1 MNASQLPTSTPAFK
15 RKIRF
20 GTIDVGSG
28 SDSDSDSDSNGN
40 LEAPPTNQQDAP
52 DYYDPIYFD
61 SDDEDEAE
69 ADEAV
74 NGEGQGGDDDQDDD
88 EREYDILAGLTSGLN
103 DSSAAAAGSSSS
115 QMSDITKKLEESSM
129 RVSTKPTKRINKKH
143 ATISDADL
151 LYDPDEDDR
160 DENWLIKKISANR
173 PPGCRPEDIWTDA
186 ILSCPMCLTQ
196 LCFDCQQHET
206 YTHQFRAMFVEHCRV
221 VENERLRF
229 PNVPKKANNHNKSK
243 KASKS
248 GSSLSTSLQGS
259 TAAQSEVQEFKPSV
273 YDDQDAVYNPVVCE
287 ICNTKVA
294 LMDQDEVFH
303 FFNIIPTAV

>member
-1 MNASQLPTSTPAFK
+1 MNASQLPQSTPAFK

-28 SDSDSDSDSNGN
+28 SESDSDSIDN
-40 LEAPPTNQQDAP
+40 LEAPPTHQQDTP

-61 SDDEDEAE
+61 SDEEDEPD
-69 ADEAV
+69 ADETM
-74 NGEGQGGDDDQDDD
+74 NEQGHGNDDNQDDD
-88 EREYDILAGLTSGLN
+88 EKEYDTRAGLTSGLGN
-103 DSSAAAAGSSSS
+103 SAAAAAAGSSSS
-115 QMSDITKKLEESSM
+115 QMADIINKLENNSM
-129 RVSTKPTKRINKKH
+129 GETTKPMKKSNKKH

-173 PPGCRPEDIWTDA
+173 PSGCRPEDIWTDA

-196 LCFDCQQHET
+196 LCFDCQQHEV

-221 VENERLRF
+221 VETERLRF
-229 PNVPKKANNHNKSK
+229 SNVPMKANNNNRSKKVNKSE
-243 KASKS
+243 
-248 GSSLSTSLQGS
+248 SSLSTSSQGS
-259 TAAQSEVQEFKPSV
+259 TVVENEAQQFKPSV
-273 YDDQDAVYNPVVCE
+273 DDDQDAVYNPVVCE

>member
-1 MNASQLPTSTPAFK
+1 MSVPQQPSTPAFK

-28 SDSDSDSDSNGN
+28 SGSESESDSESIDN
-40 LEAPPTNQQDAP
+40 LEAPPTHQQDVT

-61 SDDEDEAE
+61 SDEEDETDAE
-69 ADEAV
+69 EI
-74 NGEGQGGDDDQDDD
+74 NNEQRNDDQDDD
-88 EREYDILAGLTSGLN
+88 EKEYDIRAGL
-103 DSSAAAAGSSSS
+103 SADPNNNAAAGSSSS
-115 QMSDITKKLEESSM
+115 SSQISDITKKLESSSM
-129 RVSTKPTKRINKKH
+129 SEITKPTKKNKKH
-143 ATISDADL
+143 STISDADL

-160 DENWLIKKISANR
+160 DENWLVKKISANR

-196 LCFDCQQHET
+196 LCFDCQQHDV

-221 VENERLRF
+221 VETERLRF
-229 PNVPKKANNHNKSK
+229 PNVPKKNNNNNKSK

-248 GSSLSTSLQGS
+248 GSSLSSSTSSPGN
-259 TAAQSEVQEFKPSV
+259 AGAGKEPQEFKPSP
-273 YDDQDAVYNPVVCE
+273 DDDMDAVYNPVVCE

-303 FFNIIPTAV
+303 FFNTIPTAV

>member
-1 MNASQLPTSTPAFK
+1 MNVPQPPSIPAFK

-28 SDSDSDSDSNGN
+28 SGSESDSDSESIDN
-40 LEAPPTNQQDAP
+40 LEAPPTHQQDVP

-61 SDDEDEAE
+61 SDEEDGTDAE
-69 ADEAV
+69 ET
-74 NGEGQGGDDDQDDD
+74 NNQQQNDDQDDD
-88 EREYDILAGLTSGLN
+88 EKEYDIRAGL
-103 DSSAAAAGSSSS
+103 SADPNNNAAAGSSNSSS
-115 QMSDITKKLEESSM
+115 QMSDITKKLEDSSM
-129 RVSTKPTKRINKKH
+129 SDTTKSTKKNKKH

-160 DENWLIKKISANR
+160 DENWLVKKISANR

-196 LCFDCQQHET
+196 LCFDCQQHDV

-221 VENERLRF
+221 VETERLRF
-229 PNVPKKANNHNKSK
+229 PTVPKNNNNHNKSK
-243 KASKS
+243 KANKS
-248 GSSLSTSLQGS
+248 GSSLSSSTSSTGNAGTESGS
-259 TAAQSEVQEFKPSV
+259 QEFRPSP
-273 YDDQDAVYNPVVCE
+273 DDDTDAVYNPVVCE
-287 ICNTKVA
+287 VCNTKVA

>member
-1 MNASQLPTSTPAFK
+1 
-15 RKIRF
+15 
-20 GTIDVGSG
+20 VGSG
-28 SDSDSDSDSNGN
+28 SESESDSDSIDN
-40 LEAPPTNQQDAP
+40 LEAPPTHQQDAP

-61 SDDEDEAE
+61 SDEEDEPD
-69 ADEAV
+69 ADETM
-74 NGEGQGGDDDQDDD
+74 NEQGHGNDDNQDDD
-88 EREYDILAGLTSGLN
+88 EKEYDIRAGLTSGLDN
-103 DSSAAAAGSSSS
+103 SAAAAAAKSNSS
-115 QMSDITKKLEESSM
+115 QMADITKKLENSSM
-129 RVSTKPTKRINKKH
+129 GVSTKPIKKSNKKH

-186 ILSCPMCLTQ
+186 VLSCPMCLTQ
-196 LCFDCQQHET
+196 LCFDCQQHEI

-221 VENERLRF
+221 VETERLRF
-229 PNVPKKANNHNKSK
+229 PNVPMKAHNNNNKSK
-243 KASKS
+243 KVNKS
-248 GSSLSTSLQGS
+248 GSSLSTSSQGS
-259 TAAQSEVQEFKPSV
+259 TAVENEAQQFKPSV
-273 YDDQDAVYNPVVCE
+273 DDDQDAVYNPVVCE

>member
-1 MNASQLPTSTPAFK
+1 MNASQLPASTPAFK

-28 SDSDSDSDSNGN
+28 SDSDSDSNDN

-61 SDDEDEAE
+61 SDEEDEPE
-69 ADEAV
+69 AGEAV
-74 NGEGQGGDDDQDDD
+74 NDKGQGDDDGQDDD
-88 EREYDILAGLTSGLN
+88 EKEYDIRAGLTSGITS
-103 DSSAAAAGSSSS
+103 SSAAATGSSSS

-129 RVSTKPTKRINKKH
+129 GESIKSTKKNNEKH

-160 DENWLIKKISANR
+160 DENWLIKKIAANR

-196 LCFDCQQHET
+196 LCFDCQQHEV
-206 YTHQFRAMFVEHCRV
+206 YTHQFRAMFVENCRV

-229 PNVPKKANNHNKSK
+229 PNVPKKANNSKKSK
-243 KASKS
+243 KTSKA

-259 TAAQSEVQEFKPSV
+259 KAAESETQVFKPSED
-273 YDDQDAVYNPVVCE
+273 DDQDAVYNPVVCE